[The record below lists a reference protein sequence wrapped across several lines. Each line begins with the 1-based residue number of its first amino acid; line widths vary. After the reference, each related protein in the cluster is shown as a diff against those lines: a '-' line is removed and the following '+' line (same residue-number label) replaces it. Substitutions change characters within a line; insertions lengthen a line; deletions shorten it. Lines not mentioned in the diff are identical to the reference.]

1 MKRQELL
8 LAVEEDIAGLL
19 DLMRDKNERYGSCQD
34 AFLNFRETARRTRS
48 GNTGVDEMLEVLLT
62 LADKHW
68 IALCQCGIADPAA
81 EERFGDIIVYSLI
94 ARQMIR
100 LARQGWEP

>member
-1 MKRQELL
+1 
-8 LAVEEDIAGLL
+8 
-19 DLMRDKNERYGSCQD
+19 
-34 AFLNFRETARRTRS
+34 
-48 GNTGVDEMLEVLLT
+48 MLEVLLT